1 MNSVRQSLYLK
12 YRPRRFGDLVGQE
25 VVARTLRNA
34 VRERRFSHAYLF
46 TGIRGTGKT
55 SAARILAKAINC
67 EAPDDG
73 EPCGRCRAC
82 ESIGEGRSLDVIEI
96 DAATNRGIDEI
107 RDLRERAQFLPSEL
121 PMKVYIIDEAHMLTN
136 EAGNAFLKTLEEPPK
151 HACFILA
158 TTEPHK
164 LTETVLSRCQR
175 FDFRRIPV
183 ASMADHLAHICSLEG
198 ITATPEV
205 MELVAQAGAGSLRD
219 AESLLDRLLG
229 TGDRALDLAAVRSAL
244 GMADPGAIARLA
256 DSLAGS
262 DLAAALGE
270 LQELS
275 GSGVEPR
282 QLLRTLGETA
292 RERHW
297 AELTNDGS
305 TGFWLDLMAACAGGG
320 SELRRA
326 DDPWMVLEV
335 ILIKAA
341 LGMGKPAARSAG
353 QEAVATASGPKPQDP
368 QDKVPNPI
376 AESPLPQREP
386 SGPAPKVA
394 IPPPVEPSNG
404 AKAIDGHAPSPS
416 VPEATAEWQQRWA
429 AVIQWA
435 QQHHPGP
442 FAALVRET
450 RAAALDNGTLTVEV
464 RYPWHLSQLRTPA
477 NLAILAGACQELF
490 SPPVQVQLV
499 LLGEAEPKPASRE
512 VEPKPAPREVEPSAL
527 ALALKHFPGSTVRK
541 VEFHEPS
548 GPPSIGP

>member
-12 YRPRRFGDLVGQE
+12 YRPQKFGDLVGQE

-34 VRERRFSHAYLF
+34 VRERRLSHAYLF

-67 EAPDDG
+67 EAPNDG
-73 EPCGRCRAC
+73 EPCGVCRAC
-82 ESIGEGRSLDVIEI
+82 ETVGEGRSLDVIEI

-107 RDLRERAQFLPSEL
+107 RDLRERVQFMPSEL
-121 PMKVYIIDEAHMLTN
+121 AMKVYIIDEAHMLTN
-136 EAGNAFLKTLEEPPK
+136 EAGNAFLKTLEEPPQ

-158 TTEPHK
+158 TTEPNR

-183 ASMADHLAHICSLEG
+183 ASMADHLARICSLEG
-198 ITATPEV
+198 IMTTPQV

-229 TGDRALDLAAVRSAL
+229 TGDKVLDLADVRSAL
-244 GMADPGAIARLA
+244 GMADPGALTRLA
-256 DSLAGS
+256 DSLADS
-262 DLAAALGE
+262 DAAAVIGD

-282 QLLRTLGETA
+282 QLLRALGETA
-292 RERHW
+292 RKRHW
-297 AELTNDGS
+297 EELSKGGS
-305 TGFWLDLMAACAGGG
+305 PGFWLELMAACAGGG

-341 LGMGKPAARSAG
+341 LGGGKLGQTASMRDHPGRPPDGRAGAFTGSAAPADSAATGGPAAQRQAP
-353 QEAVATASGPKPQDP
+353 ATVPRVATSPAVTPPSSGAP
-368 QDKVPNPI
+368 
-376 AESPLPQREP
+376 AESASPTPA
-386 SGPAPKVA
+386 GP
-394 IPPPVEPSNG
+394 EM
-404 AKAIDGHAPSPS
+404 
-416 VPEATAEWQQRWA
+416 TAEWQQRWTE
-429 AVIQWA
+429 VIQWA

-450 RAAALDNGTLTVEV
+450 RAAALDSGTLTVEV
-464 RYPWHLSQLRTPA
+464 RYPWHLSQLRAPA
-477 NLAILAGACQELF
+477 NLAILAEACRELF
-490 SPPVQVQLV
+490 SPQVDVELV
-499 LLGEAEPKPASRE
+499 LLGEAEPKPAARQ
-512 VEPKPAPREVEPSAL
+512 AEPSAL